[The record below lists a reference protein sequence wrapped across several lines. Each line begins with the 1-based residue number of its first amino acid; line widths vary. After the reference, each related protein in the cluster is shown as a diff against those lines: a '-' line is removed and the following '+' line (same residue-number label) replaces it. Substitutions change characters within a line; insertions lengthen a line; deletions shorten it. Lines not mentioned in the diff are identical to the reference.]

1 MNKTGIFRNHATL
14 ADLSHMDIGEI
25 AGLPA
30 DQLALL
36 VAECSE
42 AKDELKEL
50 DDRLHGALTLKYGE
64 RATDLRREA
73 GKETGMVR
81 FDDGPVTIAADLP
94 KKVDWDAGKL
104 AVLVERIRAA
114 GDDPTEY
121 VDVSYKVPERKYA
134 AWPANIRTVFEAART
149 VRTGKPTFSLK
160 LKETP

>member
-1 MNKTGIFRNHATL
+1 MNKTGMLHNHATL

-25 AGLPA
+25 ANLPA

-36 VAECSE
+36 AAECGE
-42 AKDELKEL
+42 AKDELKTL

-64 RATDLRREA
+64 RATDLRRQA
-73 GKETGMVR
+73 GKDTGTVR
-81 FDDGPVTIAADLP
+81 FDDGPVTIVADLP
-94 KKVDWDAGKL
+94 KKVDWDASRL
-104 AVLVERIRAA
+104 AALVERIRAA

-149 VRTGKPTFSLK
+149 VRTGKQTVTLK